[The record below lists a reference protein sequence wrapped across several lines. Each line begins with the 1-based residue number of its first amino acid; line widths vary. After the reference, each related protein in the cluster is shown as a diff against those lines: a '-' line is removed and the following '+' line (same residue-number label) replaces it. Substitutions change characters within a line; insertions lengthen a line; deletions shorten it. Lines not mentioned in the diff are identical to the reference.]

1 MKKVLIFMLSAM
13 FLTGCTAAPAATAAP
28 VEPSSTPTAE
38 PAVETAAPEEPE
50 ETAEAEEELQM
61 IEGVLEEELPQSLN
75 VMIQD
80 MPAVFTK
87 DLDYTCEEKLTV
99 GDEVILYYTGSFEEG
114 RLTVVKVEKK

>member
-13 FLTGCTAAPAATAAP
+13 FLTGCTAAPA
-28 VEPSSTPTAE
+28 EPSSTPTAE

>member
-28 VEPSSTPTAE
+28 AEPSSAPTAE

-114 RLTVVKVEKK
+114 RLTVVRAEKK